1 MSVASPH
8 IRTFV
13 ADLDSQVRFYT
24 GVFGKAPAMVDRR
37 GAVWIT
43 DDPPLRFEISAGA
56 CSSAHVL
63 GTGPA

>member
-8 IRTFV
+8 IRTSV
-13 ADLDSQVRFYT
+13 SDLDDQVRFYT
-24 GVFGKAPAMVDRR
+24 GVFGKAPAMLDRR

-43 DDPPLRFEISAGA
+43 DDPPLRFEISADSCG
-56 CSSAHVL
+56 SARVL